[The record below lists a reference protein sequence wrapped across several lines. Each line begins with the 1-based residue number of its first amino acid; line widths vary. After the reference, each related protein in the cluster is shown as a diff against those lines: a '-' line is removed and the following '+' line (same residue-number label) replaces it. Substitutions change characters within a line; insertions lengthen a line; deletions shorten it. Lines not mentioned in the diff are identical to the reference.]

1 MNMIK
6 RWYLYTALLLACTAC
21 SSDDDTT
28 TAPPQRGKPSV
39 TLLASLEG
47 LGDNGYNDC
56 MVNGIFG
63 FYEQTGVVVRLLL
76 PADMTE
82 AETMYQQWLTAN
94 AKTDSAV
101 IIVGSSAYETMVS
114 RATPTLMGNS
124 INPGGQLPR
133 MGYTS

>member
-63 FYEQTGVVVRLLL
+63 FYPLT
-76 PADMTE
+76 
-82 AETMYQQWLTAN
+82 WLRPKPCT
-94 AKTDSAV
+94 
-101 IIVGSSAYETMVS
+101 
-114 RATPTLMGNS
+114 NS
-124 INPGGQLPR
+124 G
-133 MGYTS
+133 